1 MVFRYQAQGL
11 VDQTTL
17 DEKCPSRDLS
27 AAKNVTLVPPTS
39 TPEAS
44 EQLYRA
50 GWVTRRVFLDGPAQS
65 LDTQVGM
72 CGDFT
77 LIAVIFC
84 CTDFSLGQIYFL
96 DKLSTLILLL
106 IIFQYFLLLFSYI
119 VLSWKKKKQAWN
131 KGKNN
136 INSLHLI
143 RHYSKASA
151 RLLWGD
157 VSVSMWCSNFT
168 KH

>member
-1 MVFRYQAQGL
+1 MVFRHQAQGP
-11 VDQTTL
+11 VHQTTL
-17 DEKCPSRDLS
+17 DEKYPSRDFL
-27 AAKNVTLVPPTS
+27 AAKNVTPQP

-44 EQLYRA
+44 EQVYRA
-50 GWVTRRVFLDGPAQS
+50 GWVTRKVFLHSPAKS

-72 CGDFT
+72 CRDFT

-119 VLSWKKKKQAWN
+119 LLSWKKNQAWN
-131 KGKNN
+131 KSKNN
-136 INSLHLI
+136 TNSLHLI